1 LKNRTLPP
9 CACADELFNFVS
21 VQQEFEQEKERII
34 LARSREF
41 AMEQQNWPRGD
52 AAARRGAGAGSGA
65 ISPTP
70 LKESDSDVG
79 EFSMDDLPACLYSTR
94 DRGGLFKMKA
104 KDAVQV
110 LEDLVYC
117 SQDAITRVFKINIYI

>member
-1 LKNRTLPP
+1 M
-9 CACADELFNFVS
+9 
-21 VQQEFEQEKERII
+21 QQEFEQEKERII

-52 AAARRGAGAGSGA
+52 AARRGAGAGAGA

-70 LKESDSDVG
+70 LKGSDSDVG
-79 EFSMDDLPACLYSTR
+79 EFSMDDNTACLYNTR

-110 LEDLVYC
+110 LEDLREMQKIINAFKTSSSPEAYLEWA
-117 SQDAITRVFKINIYI
+117 STKVFPQIRTTHAPA